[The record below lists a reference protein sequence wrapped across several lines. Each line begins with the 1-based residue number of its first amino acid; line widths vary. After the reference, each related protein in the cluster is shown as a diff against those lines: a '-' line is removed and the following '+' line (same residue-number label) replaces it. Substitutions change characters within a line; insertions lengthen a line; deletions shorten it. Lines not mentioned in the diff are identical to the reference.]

1 MGTFS
6 GMYVPRARVASSEEC
21 NELPGAAL
29 ERGAAA
35 SGKEGEEQQG
45 AARSSK
51 EQQEAARSSKEQQE
65 EARSSK
71 QNEEQQA
78 AAPASS
84 RKG

>member
-1 MGTFS
+1 M
-6 GMYVPRARVASSEEC
+6 ARVASSEEC

-45 AARSSK
+45 AKQGAARSSK
-51 EQQEAARSSKEQQE
+51 EQQGAARTSKEQQE